1 MARLLGVAATGRA
14 LDPGR
19 QHRSAGAAAA
29 RLVAAQGGERI
40 SRAGAAGADSSTIMP
55 RSLAT
60 ARPSLT
66 AVRGS
71 DSLSG
76 QQLPNGGSPCT
87 TPRIRRIAA
96 FCPCCPVLGLLLV
109 PALAGA
115 ALPGSQKKPFQQ
127 APSLKE
133 RVKGNPKTGTGKAGG
148 KFRLTYAP
156 VKDQDY
162 REVRDIFK
170 EAGLLEEAVQGLNET
185 FRIPKDVE
193 VTLRECGEANAYYES
208 DSRRISLCY
217 ELVAITPSVLRRHR
231 DRGGPGGAGEA
242 VAGATLFTLLHELGH
257 ALIDL
262 WDLPITGRE
271 EDAVD
276 QLATII
282 LLEGE
287 DGQTAALNG
296 ADAFWGAEE
305 EDEVRGGQRGAVLL
319 GRALA
324 GRAALLQ
331 HRLLELRKRPRGA
344 LRPGRRRMAPRGA
357 RRRLPGRVLPDVQ
370 GLGHAAV
377 AVCEGVGALT
387 PGPSPASGR
396 GV

>member
-1 MARLLGVAATGRA
+1 MHDAPRPAHSVY
-14 LDPGR
+14 
-19 QHRSAGAAAA
+19 SAYS
-29 RLVAAQGGERI
+29 AQYRVL
-40 SRAGAAGADSSTIMP
+40 
-55 RSLAT
+55 SLA
-60 ARPSLT
+60 
-66 AVRGS
+66 
-71 DSLSG
+71 
-76 QQLPNGGSPCT
+76 
-87 TPRIRRIAA
+87 I
-96 FCPCCPVLGLLLV
+96 FCLLLV

-115 ALPGSQKKPFQQ
+115 ALPGSQKKPFQH

-133 RVKGNPKTGTGKAGG
+133 RVKGNPKTGTGKSGG

-156 VKDQDY
+156 VQDQDY

-170 EAGLLEEAVQGLNET
+170 EAGLLEEAVQSLNDT
-185 FRIPKDVE
+185 FRIPRDVE

-217 ELVAITPSVLRRHR
+217 ELVAYYAEVFFADTETEE
-231 DRGGPGGAGEA
+231 DEEEAGEA

-282 LLEGE
+282 LLEGGE

-305 EDEVRGGQRGAVLL
+305 EGESADEEELSFWDEHSLGEQRYYNIVCWSYGSDPEGLADLVGDEWLPEDRAGGCPDEFARMSKAWDTLL
-319 GRALA
+319 
-324 GRAALLQ
+324 
-331 HRLLELRKRPRGA
+331 
-344 LRPGRRRMAPRGA
+344 
-357 RRRLPGRVLPDVQ
+357 
-370 GLGHAAV
+370 
-377 AVCEGVGALT
+377 
-387 PGPSPASGR
+387 SPY
-396 GV
+396 VKE